1 MPEHGVSALGASRR
15 RNQARKLRVMLWG
28 AAFMPLQLPTCKTR
42 QNRLKPVF
50 ACPTGKEKFAL
61 RRRSPKMARMI
72 FARFRQI
79 GSAYHQALRLRA
91 IAGVLL
97 KYGYDDLAQHL
108 PLPRAAR
115 IPLRRIREHQAQMQ
129 QLTQPQRVRRACEE
143 LGPTFVKLGQ
153 LAAARTRILPL
164 EFTDELAK
172 LQDQVSPL
180 PFAEMRTVIEEE
192 LQRPLAEVFASVEET
207 PIGSAS
213 IAQVHR
219 AKLLTGEE
227 VVIKVQRPGIQKTV
241 REDLAIL
248 RQLASLAE
256 THLADWRLHQ
266 PVALVD
272 ELARSLE
279 KEMDFT
285 SEAAHVE
292 RFAWQ
297 FREEPTIY
305 LPAVFLEFTTPRV
318 LVMEFVDGIKA
329 SKIDELVAAGCNRAE
344 LCSRIADLVMKQI
357 FEHGFFHADPHPG
370 NLQIMSDQRIC
381 FLDYGMMG
389 FLDLRTRE
397 AFVDFVWG
405 IARRSETSVAT
416 ALLKLTDSDLEPE
429 RGQFETDVAEFM
441 HRHFYRAAGEIHFGN
456 LVAQLAR
463 LTSKHHLRLP
473 PDLVVMLRALSL
485 TEELVRQLNPDHNLI
500 AQAKPFMKRTRME
513 RMKPRRMIGS
523 AFEFAQ
529 EVSEAARELPNEVR
543 RIISQ
548 IKTGQ
553 ARVNFR
559 HEGLEKPTNAF
570 ERSANRLSFA
580 LVVAALIISS
590 SLIIR
595 ANVPPMW
602 GDVSLLGL
610 AGYLLAGI
618 MGFWLLIAILR
629 HGKM

>member
-1 MPEHGVSALGASRR
+1 MIFDRFRKLGA
-15 RNQARKLRVMLWG
+15 
-28 AAFMPLQLPTCKTR
+28 
-42 QNRLKPVF
+42 
-50 ACPTGKEKFAL
+50 
-61 RRRSPKMARMI
+61 
-72 FARFRQI
+72 
-79 GSAYHQALRLRA
+79 AYHQAMRLRH
-91 IAGVLL
+91 IAVVLL
-97 KYGYDDLAQHL
+97 KYGYDDLAQYL

-115 IPLRRIREHQAQMQ
+115 LPLKRIRVQQAAMQ
-129 QLTQPQRVRRACEE
+129 QLSQPERLRRACEE

-180 PFAEMRTVIEEE
+180 PFSAMRIVIEEE
-192 LQRPLAEVFASVEET
+192 LDRPLIKVFASVEET

-256 THLADWRLHQ
+256 AHLPEWRLHQ

-285 SEAAHVE
+285 SEAAHLE

-297 FREEPTIY
+297 FRDEPTIY
-305 LPAVFLEFTTPRV
+305 LPTVFLELTRPRV
-318 LVMEFVDGIKA
+318 LVMEYVNGIKV
-329 SKIDELVAAGCNRAE
+329 SKIGELDAAGFDRGE
-344 LCSRIADLVMKQI
+344 LSSRIADLVMKQI
-357 FEHGFFHADPHPG
+357 FTHGFFHADPHPG
-370 NLQIMSDQRIC
+370 NLRIMPDRRVC
-381 FLDYGMMG
+381 FLDFGMMG
-389 FLDLRTRE
+389 YLDLRTRE

-416 ALLKLTDSDLEPE
+416 ALLKLTESDTEPE
-429 RGQFETDVAEFM
+429 RGMFETDVAEFM

-463 LTSKHHLRLP
+463 LTGKHRLRLP

-485 TEELVRQLNPDHNLI
+485 TEELVRQLNPEHNLI

-513 RMKPRRMIGS
+513 RVRPRRLITS
-523 AFEFAQ
+523 ALEFAQ
-529 EVSEAARELPNEVR
+529 EVGETARELPNEVR

-548 IKTGQ
+548 IKTGN

-559 HEGLEKPTNAF
+559 HEGLEPATNAF
-570 ERSANRLSFA
+570 ERSTNRLSFA

-602 GDVSLLGL
+602 GDVSVLGL
-610 AGYLLAGI
+610 VGYLLAGL
-618 MGFWLLIAILR
+618 MGFWLLISILR

>member
-1 MPEHGVSALGASRR
+1 MLFQRIRKLGAAYQ
-15 RNQARKLRVMLWG
+15 QAK
-28 AAFMPLQLPTCKTR
+28 
-42 QNRLKPVF
+42 
-50 ACPTGKEKFAL
+50 
-61 RRRSPKMARMI
+61 
-72 FARFRQI
+72 
-79 GSAYHQALRLRA
+79 RLRD

-115 IPLRRIREHQAQMQ
+115 LPLKRVREQQAHMQQISQPERLRR
-129 QLTQPQRVRRACEE
+129 VCEE

-153 LAAARTRILPL
+153 LAAARTRILPP

-180 PFAEMRTVIEEE
+180 PFIEIRAVIEEE
-192 LQRPLAEVFASVEET
+192 LKLPLAEIFASVEET
-207 PIGSAS
+207 PLGSAS

-241 REDLAIL
+241 GEDLAIL

-256 THLADWRLHQ
+256 AHLPEWRLHQ

-285 SEAAHVE
+285 CEAAHLE

-297 FREEPTIY
+297 FRDEPTIY

-318 LVMEFVDGIKA
+318 LVMEYVNGIKA
-329 SKIDELVAAGCNRAE
+329 SNLDELKTAGHDRHE
-344 LCSRIADLVMKQI
+344 LGQRIADLVMKQI

-370 NLQIMSDQRIC
+370 NLQIMPDQRVC
-381 FLDYGMMG
+381 FLDFGMMG

-405 IARRSETSVAT
+405 VARRSESSVAS
-416 ALLKLTDSDLEPE
+416 ALLKLTETDLEPA
-429 RGQFETDVAEFM
+429 RGTFETDVAEFM
-441 HRHFYRAAGEIHFGN
+441 HRHFYRAAGEIHFGK
-456 LVAQLAR
+456 LVTQLAQLAN
-463 LTSKHHLRLP
+463 KHRLRLP
-473 PDLVVMLRALSL
+473 SDLVVMLRALSL
-485 TEELVRQLNPDHNLI
+485 TEELVRQLNPEHNLI
-500 AQAKPFMKRTRME
+500 AQAKPFMKRTRMD
-513 RMKPRRMIGS
+513 RLRPRRVITS
-523 AFEFAQ
+523 ALEFAQ
-529 EVSEAARELPNEVR
+529 EVGEAARELPNEVR
-543 RIISQ
+543 RIVSQ

-559 HEGLEKPTNAF
+559 HEGLEPATNAF

-580 LVVAALIISS
+580 LVVASLIISS
-590 SLIIR
+590 SLIIH
-595 ANVPPMW
+595 AKVPPLW
-602 GDVSLLGL
+602 GGVSVLGL
-610 AGYLLAGI
+610 VGYLLAGL
-618 MGFWLLIAILR
+618 MGFWLLVSILR

>member
-1 MPEHGVSALGASRR
+1 MFF
-15 RNQARKLRVMLWG
+15 Q
-28 AAFMPLQLPTCKTR
+28 
-42 QNRLKPVF
+42 
-50 ACPTGKEKFAL
+50 
-61 RRRSPKMARMI
+61 
-72 FARFRQI
+72 RFRKI
-79 GSAYHQALRLRA
+79 GAAYHQAMRLRD

-115 IPLRRIREHQAQMQ
+115 IPFRRVREQQADMQ
-129 QLTQPQRVRRACEE
+129 EISQPVRLRRACEE

-153 LAAARTRILPL
+153 LAAARTRILPP

-172 LQDQVSPL
+172 LQDQAAPL
-180 PFAEMRTVIEEE
+180 PFSEIRAVIEAE
-192 LQRPLAEVFASVEET
+192 LKHPLAEVFASVVET
-207 PIGSAS
+207 PLGSAS

-219 AKLLTGEE
+219 ARLLTGAE

-241 REDLAIL
+241 GEDLAIL

-256 THLADWRLHQ
+256 THLPEWRLHQ

-285 SEAAHVE
+285 SEAAHLE
-292 RFAWQ
+292 RFAFQ
-297 FREEPTIY
+297 FRDEPTIY
-305 LPAVFLEFTTPRV
+305 LPAVFLDFTTTRV
-318 LVMEFVDGIKA
+318 LVMEYIGGIKA
-329 SKIDELVAAGCNRAE
+329 SKLDELEAAGCDRRE
-344 LCSRIADLVMKQI
+344 LSARIADLVMKQI
-357 FEHGFFHADPHPG
+357 FAHGFFHADPHPG
-370 NLQIMSDQRIC
+370 NLQIMPDQRVC
-381 FLDYGMMG
+381 FLDFGMMG

-405 IARRSETSVAT
+405 IARRSESSVAT
-416 ALLKLTDSDLEPE
+416 ALLKLTETEVEPA
-429 RGQFETDVAEFM
+429 RGPFETDVAEFM
-441 HRHFYRAAGEIHFGN
+441 HRHFYRAAGEIQFAN
-456 LVAQLAR
+456 LVSQLAQLA
-463 LTSKHHLRLP
+463 SKHHLRLP

-485 TEELVRQLNPDHNLI
+485 TEELVRQLDPEHDFI

-513 RMKPRRMIGS
+513 RLRPRRVLTS
-523 AFEFAQ
+523 ALEFAQ
-529 EVSEAARELPNEVR
+529 ELGETARELPHELR
-543 RIISQ
+543 RIVSQ
-548 IKTGQ
+548 IKTGN

-559 HEGLEKPTNAF
+559 HEGLEPATNAF
-570 ERSANRLSFA
+570 ERSTNRLSFA

-602 GDVSLLGL
+602 GGVSLLGL
-610 AGYLLAGI
+610 AGYLLAGL